1 MKRNVFKALAIVMTL
16 ALIVSF
22 AAVAAIAYTPVAGSA
37 NAHYFKK
44 YLIVDQDATVP
55 NITFEYSIAPGEGIP
70 ASDGNMEVL
79 PGIAGAT
86 VGTAT
91 FASTDTTNTTV
102 TTGDQV
108 TLDAGEKYATK
119 QVYFDFSGVS
129 FPEPGIYRYVVT
141 ETSAGQDGVSYDTQ
155 KAAGATDKT
164 RYLDVYVIDENGG
177 LVVSEYVMHYQADN
191 VITNDTSGSNNPT
204 PLADKSDGFVN
215 EYSAK
220 SLEFGKEVTG
230 NQGSKDKYFKFTLVI
245 SGAPANTTYPVD
257 LTSASETSGT
267 SSATAAANQGQT
279 NPTSVTVDEN
289 GEATVYF
296 YLKDGEYI
304 KVKDLLAGTSYTLTE
319 DAEDY
324 SATEGI
330 SSTVNGGKGDYT
342 DPVSGTIDGNVK
354 TGFENTRQGVVPTGV
369 LITIAPFVI
378 GLLLFG
384 AVVFF
389 ITSKRRREA
398 Y

>member
-16 ALIVSF
+16 ALIVTF
-22 AAVAAIAYTPVAGSA
+22 AAVAASAYTPVAGSA

-55 NITFEYSIAPGEGIP
+55 TITFQYSIAPGEGIP
-70 ASDGNMEVL
+70 AQDGRMEVL

-86 VGTAT
+86 VGSASFT
-91 FASTDTTNTTV
+91 STDSTNTTV

-155 KAAGATDKT
+155 AAAGATAKT

-191 VITNDTSGSNNPT
+191 VITNNTNGSNNPT

-230 NQGSKDKYFKFTLVI
+230 NQGSKDKYFKYTLVI

-257 LTSASETSGT
+257 LTDASATSGT
-267 SSATAAANQGQT
+267 SAATVAANQGQT

-289 GEATVYF
+289 GSATVYF

-304 KVKDLLAGTSYTLTE
+304 TVKDLLEGTTYTLTE

-324 SATEGI
+324 SPADGI
-330 SSTVNGGKGDYT
+330 TTAVNGGRGDYT
-342 DPVSGTIDGNVK
+342 DATSGTIDGNIK
-354 TGFENTRQGVVPTGV
+354 TGFTNTRDGVVPTGV

-384 AVVFF
+384 AVIFF